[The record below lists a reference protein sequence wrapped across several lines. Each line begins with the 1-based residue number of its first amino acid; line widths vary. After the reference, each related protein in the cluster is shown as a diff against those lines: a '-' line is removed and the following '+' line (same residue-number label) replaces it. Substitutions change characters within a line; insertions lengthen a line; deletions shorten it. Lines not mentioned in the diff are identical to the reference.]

1 MKKSQRNYHYSW
13 GSIFINRMN
22 RGKEKN
28 SVNEESTEQFK
39 EKVG

>member
-13 GSIFINRMN
+13 GSIFINRM